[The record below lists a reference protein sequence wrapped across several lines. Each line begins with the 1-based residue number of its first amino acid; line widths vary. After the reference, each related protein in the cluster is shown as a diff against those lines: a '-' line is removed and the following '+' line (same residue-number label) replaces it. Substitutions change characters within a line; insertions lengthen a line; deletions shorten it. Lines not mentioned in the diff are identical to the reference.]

1 MGPYGDPY
9 GGINEAMGPYRAA
22 YGWPYGANYG
32 GAMSPY
38 EALYAGAMG
47 IWIYVTPYT

>member
-1 MGPYGDPY
+1 MCPYGDPLGGTY
-9 GGINEAMGPYRAA
+9 GAMGPYRAT
-22 YGWPYGANYG
+22 YGGPYGAHYG
-32 GAMSPY
+32 GTMGPY